1 MKTKHTDI
9 SIFDVAKYILELC
22 PSGMTT
28 RKLQKLAFFCQGYYL
43 AIFKSPLFKEEFQA
57 WQYGPVCYELFKT
70 HQGKYTITAD
80 QITGDS
86 GNLIAEQKALV
97 RSVTERLGDYSGN
110 QLSDLTHQE
119 DTPWWAVR
127 KKHGLEVTDGSQEV
141 IEKRLLEDY
150 FTALLSKDI

>member
-1 MKTKHTDI
+1 MKTKYTDT
-9 SIFDVAKYILELC
+9 SIFDVAKYIVELC

-70 HQGKYTITAD
+70 HQGRYTITAD
-80 QITGDS
+80 QVKGDS
-86 GNLIAEQKALV
+86 GNLIAKQKALV
-97 RSVTERLGDYSGN
+97 RSVTERLGDYSGS

-119 DTPWWAVR
+119 DTPWWSVR
-127 KKHGLEVTDGSQEV
+127 KEHNLGVTDGSQEV
-141 IEKRLLEDY
+141 IEKTLLEEY
-150 FTALLSKDI
+150 FTTLLSKDN